1 MYKHKIIL
9 NKNSNYKVGH
19 GLLGN
24 VNEKLNTMP
33 LLIKNFMVA
42 HGNELIRKVTIC
54 RSPLSKIF
62 TMIGNL
68 LTRGDWKTQMNKLAY
83 DDVFHL
89 YMLIELDSGTYRIEK
104 NSRVEISKK
113 INRGQDN
120 IDFFNVPE
128 MTLLSLFENTEERIG
143 SEKMWRYDPFSTNC
157 QAFVLALLDTLQL
170 TTDEAVRFVMQQ
182 ATELVQSDMLKSIAK
197 GATDLHAVGLH
208 TIQGGKII
216 KTKRAKKAKKANKAN
231 LVYF

>member
-1 MYKHKIIL
+1 MYKHQIIL
-9 NKNSNYKVGH
+9 NKNSNYKTGN

-24 VNEKLNTMP
+24 VNEKLNKMP
-33 LLIKNFMVA
+33 LLIKKFMIEY
-42 HGNELIRKVTIC
+42 GDELIKKVTIC
-54 RSPLSKIF
+54 RSPLSKVF
-62 TMIGNL
+62 SMIGNL
-68 LTRGDWKTQMNKLAY
+68 LTRNDWKTQMDKLGY
-83 DDVFHL
+83 DNVYHL
-89 YMLIELDSGTYRIEK
+89 YMLVELESGTYRIEK

-120 IDFFNVPE
+120 IDFYNVPE
-128 MTLLSLFENTEERIG
+128 MTILGLFENTEERIG

-157 QAFVLALLDTLQL
+157 QAFVLALLDTMHL
-170 TTDEAVRFVMQQ
+170 TTAEAEHFVMQQ
-182 ATELVQSDMLKSIAK
+182 ASELVQSDMLKGIAK